1 MTTYLT
7 KYREIIESRK
17 AEAAAE
23 VEGAQGVLDM
33 LRAKLAE
40 AEADRDAEVRRAQA
54 RVARAETAL
63 AAAQARAAAQSKE
76 LTAVRA
82 EAEKVSV
89 TK

>member
-1 MTTYLT
+1 MNYLT

-40 AEADRDAEVRRAQA
+40 AEADRDAHVRRAQA
-54 RVARAETAL
+54 RVARAEAAL
-63 AAAQARAAAQSKE
+63 AAAQTRQAAQDAE

-82 EAEKVSV
+82 EAQKASV
-89 TK
+89 CK